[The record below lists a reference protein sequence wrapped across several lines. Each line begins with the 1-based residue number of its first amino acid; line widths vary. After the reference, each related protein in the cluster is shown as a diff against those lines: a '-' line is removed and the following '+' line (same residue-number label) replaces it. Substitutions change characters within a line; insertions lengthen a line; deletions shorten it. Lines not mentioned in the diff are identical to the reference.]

1 MATSRYG
8 VSSQGSKR
16 GRRKDKKRK
25 VESRDQRIRI
35 LIVCEGACTEPQYFE
50 ALVRHYDLNKRF
62 HIDTKGEG
70 ANTESLVKRA
80 VDISKRAQIPYD
92 EIWVVFDK
100 DSFAD
105 SLCQRAFELAQQE
118 GIQVAF
124 SHEAFELWYLL
135 HFDHLT
141 AQLSR
146 DQYIT
151 KLKDKARLGQYEKS
165 DPFIFEQLITKGD
178 LQSAIKRAEKL
189 IEDYER
195 ADGHF
200 DPLKHHPSTTVH
212 KLVKRLLSEH

>member
-1 MATSRYG
+1 MATSRHG
-8 VSSQGSKR
+8 IGSQGSKR
-16 GRRKDKKRK
+16 GKRKDKKRK
-25 VESRDQRIRI
+25 VETREQRLRM

-62 HIDTKGEG
+62 HLDVRGEG

-80 VDISKRAQIPYD
+80 MDIRKRAQIPYD

-105 SLCQRAFELAQQE
+105 SLCQSAFDLAHQE

-124 SHEAFELWYLL
+124 SHEAFEFWYLL
-135 HFDHLT
+135 HFDYLT
-141 AQLSR
+141 SQLSR

-151 KLKDKARLGQYEKS
+151 KLKERLGQYKKS
-165 DPFIFEQLITKGD
+165 DPSIFEQLITHGS
-178 LQSAIKRAEKL
+178 LQNAIKFAEKL

-200 DPLKHHPSTTVH
+200 NPLKHHPCTTVH
-212 KLVKRLLSEH
+212 KLVKRLTAGC